1 MVGDSGIEP
10 LTSSVSTKR
19 STSELTALIYIQ
31 LYKIF
36 ATCQEFSLNSKVVNF
51 VSSTILT
58 VFNSFHQNKSPRQK
72 QGLKIYTPNINT
84 ILFFAYICFK
94 FNSKFF
100 KATFWRNF
108 TEVNFLKCRIYVS
121 S

>member
-51 VSSTILT
+51 VPGTILT
-58 VFNSFHQNKSPRQK
+58 VFDQYIKIAILCYGSNKK
-72 QGLKIYTPNINT
+72 N
-84 ILFFAYICFK
+84 
-94 FNSKFF
+94 
-100 KATFWRNF
+100 
-108 TEVNFLKCRIYVS
+108 RI
-121 S
+121 